1 MNLNYVFYLFILLA
15 ICILILVYYV
25 YDFKYR
31 FFHIF
36 YKSFFFEDK
45 INTKKLKEEF
55 PLVIVTLTTSPKRIS
70 KIKVVIDSIM
80 KQTILPNKIVLN
92 LPHVFKRDG
101 STYNKIPDF
110 ITNNEL
116 IEINRCEDIGPATKI
131 VPTALL
137 YNEPNTVLI
146 SVDDDI
152 IYNGDVIENLLQCS
166 YEHPE
171 CTITG
176 ITDKY
181 THFEFNNKLNKYT
194 FYGADVMGFS
204 GVLYKSKFF
213 DGFDQSTLLKLPKF
227 CYASDDLTL
236 ANFLFKNDIPI
247 IVLSPVC
254 NVHETLYGNSY
265 DSLKFGGNVD
275 SRRFFDNPFNNIFSH
290 IFNYK
295 KCSQYLNEKG
305 ELYVKEFL

>member
-1 MNLNYVFYLFILLA
+1 MNLKYIFYLFFLLA

-25 YDFKYR
+25 YDGKYR

-36 YKSFFFEDK
+36 CKSFFVEDK
-45 INTKKLKEEF
+45 INTEKLKDEF

-80 KQTILPNKIVLN
+80 QQTILPNKIVLN

-101 STYNKIPDF
+101 STYDEIPDF

-116 IEINRCEDIGPATKI
+116 IEINRCEDIGPATKV
-131 VPTALL
+131 VPTSLL
-137 YNEPNTVLI
+137 YNDPDTVLI

-152 IYNGDVIENLLQCS
+152 IYNKDVIENLLQYS
-166 YEHPE
+166 YEYPD

-176 ITDKY
+176 MVDKY
-181 THFEFNNKLNKYT
+181 NRYEYNNKLNKYT

-213 DGFDQSTLLKLPKF
+213 DGFDKSTLLGLPKF
-227 CYASDDLTL
+227 CYASDDLII
-236 ANFLFKNDIPI
+236 ANFLFKNQIPI
-247 IVLSPVC
+247 IVLSPIH
-254 NVHETLYGNSY
+254 NVRETLYGNSY
-265 DSLKFGGNVD
+265 DSLKFGGNID
-275 SRRFFDNPFNNIFSH
+275 NSGFFDNPFNNLFSH
-290 IFNYK
+290 RLNYK
-295 KCSQYLNEKG
+295 NCSQYLNERG